1 MVQTEYEFSEEFAEG
16 QIRDIRRNLRNLFR
30 IPKNSVPLARGMGL
44 KWNSLSQIPPELEN
58 DYATDVVEVV
68 ETYEP
73 RVSVDRVEFKYD
85 NEGKTI
91 CTVHLEKGDD

>member
-1 MVQTEYEFSEEFAEG
+1 MVQTEYEFSEEFTES

-30 IPKNSVPLARGMGL
+30 IPKNSIPLARGMGL

-73 RVSVDRVEFKYD
+73 RVSVESVEFKYD
-85 NEGKTI
+85 NQGKTI
-91 CTVHLEKGDD
+91 STVHLEKGDG